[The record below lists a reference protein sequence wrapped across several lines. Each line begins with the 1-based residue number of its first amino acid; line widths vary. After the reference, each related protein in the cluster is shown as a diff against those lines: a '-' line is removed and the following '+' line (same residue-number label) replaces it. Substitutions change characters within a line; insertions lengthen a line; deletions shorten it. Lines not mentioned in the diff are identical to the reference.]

1 MAFCRPSGVMITPS
15 HFSVRGRRWEVGTTT
30 NGGVLRLFARFQF
43 AEDRCVGRLLAVK
56 CGHRG
61 ITTMRGRLLEPT
73 PVATH
78 PSWRRA
84 RRLIRVSVAHAALRL
99 PQQLA
104 PHPVMRRTR

>member
-30 NGGVLRLFARFQF
+30 NGGVLRLFARFEF

-61 ITTMRGRLLEPT
+61 ITTMRGTDTGCNTSELAARPPLNSGLGGARG
-73 PVATH
+73 VA
-78 PSWRRA
+78 
-84 RRLIRVSVAHAALRL
+84 AAAADC
-99 PQQLA
+99 A
-104 PHPVMRRTR
+104 PY

>member
-61 ITTMRGRLLEPT
+61 SRQCAGDCLNRHRLQ
-73 PVATH
+73 H
-78 PSWRRA
+78 IRA
-84 RRLIRVSVAHAALRL
+84 RGAPAA
-99 PQQLA
+99 
-104 PHPVMRRTR
+104 